1 MKILFDCFGTPKV
14 SRELTATPNSRY
26 ATNPETQIRECVY
39 AYFSFMGTL
48 PITEETPLTGIIEWM
63 SDDDMFLGDFI
74 VDSFL
79 RYEYNENT
87 EQGTATLMLTNDP
100 VPEPVPEPEPPSA
113 EEILAAAKAGKDSAI
128 ISTKAQVIEAGFDVE
143 TEYGIEHFTL
153 STADQTMLLGI
164 YAMVQ
169 GGLEQFPYHSV
180 NTSSR
185 SLNKCTVYSDSDI
198 AKIATTAFGY
208 ITYHES
214 YANMLL
220 QWLDRETDPEVVA
233 TIVYGAQLP
242 TDLADYLSMVLTA
255 AGVDPSLFITP
266 GDDSSESEA
275 SGETDTSTTEGTDGT
290 EATTEPDT
298 GTETEESTTE
308 DTSSEPEVA
317 AEDETEATGDGS
329 EPVT

>member
-14 SRELTATPNSRY
+14 SRELTAAPNSRY

-48 PITEETPLTGIIEWM
+48 PITEETPLTGTIEWM

-242 TDLADYLSMVLTA
+242 TDLADYMSMVLTA
-255 AGVDPSLFITP
+255 AGVDPSLFITAVS
-266 GDDSSESEA
+266 DSSEGR
-275 SGETDTSTTEGTDGT
+275 GETDTSTTEGTDGT
-290 EATTEPDT
+290 ETT
-298 GTETEESTTE
+298 TETEETVTE
-308 DTSSEPEVA
+308 DTSSEPEA
-317 AEDETEATGDGS
+317 ATEDESAAADDGS
-329 EPVT
+329 EPIT